1 MSKLEAK
8 NTFYNDPR
16 YDVVVDSRMLEQH
29 LKEKDQQITELRKQ
43 LADKKRELKV
53 LRILYDIVN
62 NPKRDAMLKQIQGLQ
77 KKLDIKGQ
85 QIKKLQNQLK
95 AQPSD
100 IIKKIKKEFQKHL
113 IDWYE
118 DEENTNSELYLDADW
133 VWEILDTILKEY
145 QK

>member
-43 LADKKRELKV
+43 LEKKEQIIQMQQNIIR
-53 LRILYDIVN
+53 
-62 NPKRDAMLKQIQGLQ
+62 KQL
-77 KKLDIKGQ
+77 
-85 QIKKLQNQLK
+85 NS
-95 AQPSD
+95 QPAD

-118 DEENTNSELYLDADW
+118 DEENTNSELYLDVDW

-145 QK
+145 GGKDESNND